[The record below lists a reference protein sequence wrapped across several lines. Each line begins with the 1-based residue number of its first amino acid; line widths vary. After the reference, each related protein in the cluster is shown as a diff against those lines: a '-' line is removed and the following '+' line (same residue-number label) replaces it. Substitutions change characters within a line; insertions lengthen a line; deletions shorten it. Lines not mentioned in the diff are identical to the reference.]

1 MGCRSEKYD
10 YKQLNLTKM
19 EKITVWSYLKEYEET
34 KDEILKAVTDVFKSG
49 ILILGPKGKEFEAE
63 YAKYH
68 NVAYGVSC
76 DNGTNAIILALHAL
90 GICSGDEVITVSN
103 TAIPTVSAIVT
114 VGATPVFVDI
124 NPKTY
129 LMDTTKLEAAVTEK
143 TKCILPVHLFGQC
156 VDMDGVLEIAKK
168 HNLYVLEDVAQGQG
182 SEYKRKKAG
191 SMGDISTTS
200 FYPTKIL
207 GGYGD
212 GGMILTNKEEL
223 NAKLRR
229 LRFYGAEKTYYAIE
243 HGYNS
248 RLDEIQASILLTKLP
263 KLDQYVARRREIAA
277 LYNEL
282 LADTNIILPEEADYG
297 KHAYYLYVVRHPR
310 RDEIMEKLRENN
322 IFVNISYPWPIHTMT
337 GYQYLGYKEGDLP
350 ETEAAAKEIFSLPM
364 YPSLTNEQVKIVSD
378 TLHKILAELA

>member
-1 MGCRSEKYD
+1 
-10 YKQLNLTKM
+10 M
-19 EKITVWSYLKEYEET
+19 EKITVWSYLKEYQET
-34 KDEILKAVTDVFKSG
+34 KDEILKAVTDVFESG
-49 ILILGPKGKEFEAE
+49 VLILGPKGKIFEEE
-63 YAKYH
+63 YANYH
-68 NVAYGVSC
+68 RVQYAVGC
-76 DNGTNAIILALHAL
+76 DNGTNAIVLALRAL
-90 GICSGDEVITVSN
+90 GVGHGDEVITVSN

-129 LMDTTKLEAAVTEK
+129 LMDVTKLEAAITEK

-156 VDMDGVLEIAKK
+156 VDMNSVLEIAKK
-168 HNLYVLEDVAQGQG
+168 YNLYVLEDVAQAQG
-182 SEYKRKKAG
+182 AEYQEKKAG

-212 GGMILTNKEEL
+212 GGMILTDNEQL

-248 RLDEIQASILLTKLP
+248 RLDEVQAAILLTKLP
-263 KLDQYVARRREIAA
+263 KLDQYVERRREIAA

-282 LADTNIILPEEADYG
+282 LTDTELILPAEAEYG

-310 RDEIMEKLRENN
+310 RDEIMEKLKQNH

-337 GYQYLGYKEGDLP
+337 GYKYLGYQEGDLP
-350 ETEAAAKEIFSLPM
+350 ETESAAKEIFSLPM
-364 YPSLTNEQVKIVSD
+364 YPSLTDKEVKVVSD
-378 TLHKILAELA
+378 ALHKILADLN